1 MPRDGIA
8 TPVEPGLIARLVQGV
23 RYTLTGVR
31 PDSWFGPG
39 QPLPPIAQEQAL
51 GRQFDFDTATNMRQQ
66 PRATEAVSFAQM
78 RALADGYDFLRLV
91 IETRKDQLSA
101 LPWTVRP
108 RDEKAPQDARC
119 QQIAAFLRYPDQE
132 HDWQTWL
139 RMLVEDML
147 VLDAA
152 TIYPRMTRGGG
163 LYALELVDGATIKR
177 IIDETGR
184 TPLPPDPAF
193 QQVIKGMAA
202 VNYSR
207 DELVYTP
214 RNPRTNRIYGYSPVE
229 QIVMTVN
236 IALRRQVSMLQYYT
250 EGNVPEAL
258 IGVPENWSPEQIR
271 MFQDY
276 WDAMLAGDTAARRH
290 AKFVPG
296 GLEIRETK
304 APPMKD
310 AYDEWLAR
318 VVCFAFGISPN
329 AMIAQVNRA
338 TAEVSKTTAD
348 EEGLAPMMAWVASVM
363 DLIVARWFGAPD
375 LCFAWAERSNIDPL
389 TQAQIDQ
396 IYVATGVKTTDEV
409 RASLGLDPIEDD
421 EEEPEEPEDPDGE
434 EPDEDDEDD
443 EDEGVGKAASFKPPA
458 GVRSAARRGLELRR
472 KWRRGGMTNSEA
484 SDSGIG
490 SGVQRATNLANGDAV
505 SMTTIRRMVAFFER
519 HQRNY
524 KPGKKEPDGGPTAGT
539 IAWLL
544 WGGNAGRAWA
554 NRIVDADAAKAA
566 VIHNHITV
574 QPPDVLIDIGET
586 TINADF
592 AGGARKTVAADRT
605 GDGRLVGT
613 IED

>member
-1 MPRDGIA
+1 MPREGVA
-8 TPVEPGLIARLVQGV
+8 TPVDPGLIARLVQGV

-39 QPLPPIAQEQAL
+39 QPLPPIAQEQAV
-51 GRQFDFDTATNMRQQ
+51 GRRFDFDSATNMRQQ

-91 IETRKDQLSA
+91 IETRKDQIAALS
-101 LPWTVRP
+101 WTVRP
-108 RDEKAPQDARC
+108 RDEKAERDTRC
-119 QQIAAFLRYPDQE
+119 DQIAAFLRYPDQE

-139 RMLVEDML
+139 RMLIEDML

-163 LYALELVDGATIKR
+163 LYALELVDGATVKR
-177 IIDETGR
+177 VIDESGR
-184 TPLPPDPAF
+184 TPLPPDPAY

-207 DELVYTP
+207 DELVYAP

-236 IALRRQVSMLQYYT
+236 IALRRQLSMLQYYT

-276 WDAMLAGDTAARRH
+276 WDAMLSGDTAARRH

-318 VVCFAFGISPN
+318 VICFAFNVSPN
-329 AMIAQVNRA
+329 SMVAQVNRA
-338 TAEVSKTTAD
+338 TAEVTQRAS
-348 EEGLAPMMAWVASVM
+348 EQEGLAPMMSWVASVM
-363 DLIVARWFGAPD
+363 DLIIARWFGASD
-375 LCFAWAERSNIDPL
+375 LCFSWAERSNIDPL

-396 IYVATGVKTTDEV
+396 IYVSAGVKTADEV
-409 RASLGLDPIEDD
+409 RSSLGLDPMQEDEPSEVEPA
-421 EEEPEEPEDPDGE
+421 EEEPSEEEPPENN
-434 EPDEDDEDD
+434 
-443 EDEGVGKAASFKPPA
+443 AS
-458 GVRSAARRGLELRR
+458 
-472 KWRRGGMTNSEA
+472 
-484 SDSGIG
+484 
-490 SGVQRATNLANGDAV
+490 
-505 SMTTIRRMVAFFER
+505 
-519 HQRNY
+519 
-524 KPGKKEPDGGPTAGT
+524 
-539 IAWLL
+539 
-544 WGGNAGRAWA
+544 
-554 NRIVDADAAKAA
+554 KAA
-566 VIHNHITV
+566 VVNNYITV
-574 QPPDVLIDIGET
+574 QPPDVVIDIGET

-592 AGGARKTVAADRT
+592 SGGVRKTVTADRT

-613 IED
+613 IEGEL